1 MHAGTHMWVE
11 AEGEPLMFRWSLLPG
26 FELVV
31 FRHGGRVDAYYMLG
45 EDDDEWV
52 LRANNR
58 EEMALSR
65 ERWGLAFT
73 HGGA

>member
-1 MHAGTHMWVE
+1 MIA
-11 AEGEPLMFRWSLLPG
+11 RPG
-26 FELVV
+26 ADV
-31 FRHGGRVDAYYMLG
+31 YYMFG

-73 HGGA
+73 YGEA